1 MISTTKLSPKR
12 KSIPKVVFNKKI
24 KKKDGKP
31 DILYVVVLTNAFLK
45 RFNNFPDVY
54 TEALSDLF

>member
-12 KSIPKVVFNKKI
+12 TSIPKVVFNKK